1 MQNPQVARPAA
12 GRGTPPTRVL
22 ALARALDRGH
32 GSPLS
37 TVGALARR
45 PATAVQA
52 AGYLARLPTVVLRLS
67 DAPPGRA
74 IRSLLAVRTLRLL
87 PTGRLA
93 QAVLPLDG
101 DSTASLG
108 GRHRQALRTN
118 VRRAHDLGFAAHRV
132 PDLDCFI
139 DLVREIGLRRGDDT
153 ADPAS
158 APEVDAEIHQ
168 GYVVTD
174 PCGTPEAYLLLAVDT
189 HVGWTLASVG
199 ARPGNGA
206 ALCHYLLHAAA
217 VRDLVHAKVGHLVAD
232 GALSVPD
239 GVGYL
244 QRRLGY
250 RVCNVR
256 IA

>member
-1 MQNPQVARPAA
+1 MQNPQEAHLAER
-12 GRGTPPTRVL
+12 RGGPPTRVL

-45 PATAVQA
+45 PATAVQT

-67 DAPPGRA
+67 DAPAGHA
-74 IRSLLAVRTLRLL
+74 IRSLLAARTLRLL

-101 DSTASLG
+101 DATASLG

-118 VRRAHDLGFAAHRV
+118 VRRAHDLGLSAHRV
-132 PDLDCFI
+132 PDLDCFL
-139 DLVREIGLRRGDDT
+139 DLVREVGRRRGDDT
-153 ADPAS
+153 TEPGATLH
-158 APEVDAEIHQ
+158 VDAAIHH

-174 PCGTPEAYLLLAVDT
+174 PRGVAEAYLLLAVDT
-189 HVGWTLASVG
+189 HVAWTLASVG
-199 ARPGNGA
+199 ARPGHGA

-217 VRDLVHAKVGHLVAD
+217 VRDLAHAKVGHLVAD

-256 IA
+256 VG

>member
-1 MQNPQVARPAA
+1 MHNPQVAHPAE
-12 GRGTPPTRVL
+12 GCGTPPARVR

-32 GSPLS
+32 GSSLS
-37 TVGALARR
+37 TIGALARR
-45 PATAVQA
+45 PATAVQT
-52 AGYLARLPTVVLRLS
+52 AGYLARLPTVALRLS
-67 DAPPGRA
+67 DAPAGQA
-74 IRSLLAVRTLRLL
+74 IRSLLAARTLRLL

-101 DSTASLG
+101 EATASLG
-108 GRHRQALRTN
+108 GRHRQAMRTN
-118 VRRAHDLGFAAHRV
+118 VRRAHDLGLSAHRV
-132 PDLDCFI
+132 PDPGGFI
-139 DLVREIGLRRGDDT
+139 DLVREIGSRRGDDT
-153 ADPAS
+153 ADPAA
-158 APEVDAEIHQ
+158 APEVDAAIHQ

-174 PCGTPEAYLLLAVDT
+174 PRGVPEAYLLLAVDT
-189 HVGWTLASVG
+189 HVAWTLASVG

-232 GALSVPD
+232 GALSVSD

-256 IA
+256 LG